1 MSRKI
6 LKLSN
11 LKMIFKFKFH
21 FQKWNSK
28 MKTHFKKWNL
38 KIKFQNSISK
48 MKNKIR
54 F

>member
-1 MSRKI
+1 
-6 LKLSN
+6 
-11 LKMIFKFKFH
+11 MIFKFKFH

-28 MKTHFKKWNL
+28 MKTRFQKWNL